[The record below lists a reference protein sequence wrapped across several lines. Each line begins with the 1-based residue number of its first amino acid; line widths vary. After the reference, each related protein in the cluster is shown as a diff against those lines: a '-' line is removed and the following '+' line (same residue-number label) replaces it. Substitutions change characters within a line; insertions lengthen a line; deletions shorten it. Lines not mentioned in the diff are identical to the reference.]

1 MSTIGNLP
9 PSTSV
14 NSTANY
20 FNNFFATGVT
30 VTQNI
35 DDAVIA
41 FFESITGDTTTGRTL
56 ASAILYTALN
66 QGLDPMVFVDE
77 LRKLKTGKRIEI
89 RTPIDSE
96 QFVGVFNSYQ
106 ELDAAKDEYVT
117 GQLFYIPSQNVFYKL
132 NRNMSNNLTE
142 IIAVTG
148 YVAERIVLSN
158 KEEVYNYFTL
168 SYTQEQNELN
178 AYLTLMLNLNRIN
191 TSLLGI
197 SNSPPTSKYIKR
209 AILP

>member
-197 SNSPPTSKYIKR
+197 SNSPQTSKYIKR